1 VIYIRE
7 AHAADT
13 PRARATSNV
22 NDPTTFE
29 ERVAVAKEC
38 AKELELGIPFAIDDM
53 EDTVAIAYD
62 AYPDRL
68 YVVGADG
75 KVAYQGGR
83 GPKGFQVDEMTAK
96 LETLLSKAK

>member
-1 VIYIRE
+1 MIYIRE

-13 PRARATSNV
+13 PRARATSKV
-22 NDPTTFE
+22 NDPTTLE
-29 ERVAVAKEC
+29 ERVGVAKEC
-38 AKELELGIPFAIDDM
+38 AKELKLGIPFAIDDM
-53 EDTVAIAYD
+53 EDSVAIAYD

-83 GPKGFQVDEMTAK
+83 GPKGFKVNELTAK
-96 LETLLSKAK
+96 LEAVLSRAK